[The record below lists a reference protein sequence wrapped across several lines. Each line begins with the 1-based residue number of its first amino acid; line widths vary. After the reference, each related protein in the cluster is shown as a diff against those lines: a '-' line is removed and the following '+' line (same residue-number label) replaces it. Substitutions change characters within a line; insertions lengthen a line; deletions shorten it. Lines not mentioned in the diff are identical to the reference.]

1 MAILVTGGAGFIGNC
16 LCEHLIINGE
26 EVIAVDDLSL
36 GAIRNVDR
44 LLDNPLFSFYE
55 INVNSKKFKDLC
67 AGAQIDTIFHLAAN
81 SNIGLSHKDPN
92 IDIVNTFN
100 TTFSVLEVMRK
111 NNISELVFASTSAI
125 YGDTNGVS
133 AAEDH
138 GPLVP
143 HSHYGAA
150 KMASEGFIYSYCENY
165 DITAWITRFP
175 NVVGDFATHGVV
187 YDFVKKLS
195 LDPNELEILGDG
207 EQTKPYIFVTDLV
220 DAMMFVW
227 KNSADRINVFNIGN
241 HTTTNVRRIAEITSS
256 VMKLNPIFK
265 FKGGKKG
272 WIGDVPNFTY
282 NFEKLRSAGWEP
294 KITSDEAISRT
305 AAWLKENLS

>member
-1 MAILVTGGAGFIGNC
+1 MAVLVTGGAGFIGNC
-16 LCEHLIINGE
+16 LCEYFIINGE
-26 EVIAVDDLSL
+26 EVVAVDDLSL
-36 GAIRNVDR
+36 GATRNVHR
-44 LLDNPLFSFYE
+44 LLENPLFSFYE
-55 INVNSKKFKDLC
+55 INVNSKEFEDLC
-67 AGAQIDTIFHLAAN
+67 AGTQIDIIFHLAAN
-81 SNIGLSHKDPN
+81 SNIYLSHQDPY
-92 IDIVNTFN
+92 IDIKNTLN
-100 TTFSVLEVMRK
+100 TSISVLEVMRK

-125 YGDTNGVS
+125 YGDTNGVP

-165 DITAWITRFP
+165 GIRAWVTRFP

-187 YDFVKKLS
+187 YDFVKKLR

-220 DAMMFVW
+220 DAMIFVW
-227 KNSADRINVFNIGN
+227 KNSVEQINVFNIGN
-241 HTTTNVRRIAEITSS
+241 YTTTNVRRIAEITSS
-256 VMKLNPIFK
+256 VMGVNPIFK

-272 WIGDVPNFTY
+272 WIGDVPNFSY
-282 NFEKLRSAGWEP
+282 NFEKLRLLGWEP
-294 KITSDEAISRT
+294 KITSDEAISKT
-305 AAWLKENLS
+305 AAWLVGNLR